1 MATDIFHQCLVRS
14 QPFAGT
20 HRFLALVGLFTFLS
34 RRPVVNPLR
43 ASERNWFRTVIL
55 TTKKKS
61 KSEFSALQGSQGPYR
76 CLQQMDYKL
85 NLPSKALQ
93 VLIFV
98 SQSLVF

>member
-20 HRFLALVGLFTFLS
+20 HRFLALAGLFTFLS

-55 TTKKKS
+55 TKKN
-61 KSEFSALQGSQGPYR
+61 SEFSALQSSQGPYR
-76 CLQQMDYKL
+76 LQQTDYKL
-85 NLPSKALQ
+85 NLPSKAL
-93 VLIFV
+93 
-98 SQSLVF
+98 